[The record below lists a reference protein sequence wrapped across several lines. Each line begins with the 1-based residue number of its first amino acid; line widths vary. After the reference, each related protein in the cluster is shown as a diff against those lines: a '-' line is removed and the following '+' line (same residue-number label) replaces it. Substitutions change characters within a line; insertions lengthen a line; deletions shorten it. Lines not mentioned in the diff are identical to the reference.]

1 MQETWDE
8 RYGRPEYIYGK
19 NPNLWFRIF
28 IDAHKPGRILLPG
41 EGEGRNGVY
50 AAVHGWTV
58 DAVDQS
64 ANAREKA
71 LKLAAESGAEIR
83 YSLGD
88 LQEMKVPEGS
98 YDAIGLIFIHKTPAQ
113 RELFYPKL
121 IRGLKPG
128 GFIVLEAF
136 AKKQIHNTSGGPQDA
151 ELLFSAEELRHD
163 FRDLEITELYE
174 LEQVL
179 TEGLLH
185 QGKAD
190 TVRMTACKKR

>member
-8 RYGRPEYIYGK
+8 RYSGPEYIYGK
-19 NPNLWFRIF
+19 NPNLWFKTF
-28 IDAHKPGRILLPG
+28 IDGHTPGKILLPG
-41 EGEGRNGVY
+41 EGEGRNANY

-58 DAVDQS
+58 EATDQS

-71 LKLAAESGAEIR
+71 LKLAAGSGVEIS
-83 YSLGD
+83 YTLGD
-88 LQEMKVPEGS
+88 LMEMKVPEAS
-98 YDAIGLIFIHKTPAQ
+98 YDAIGLIFIHKTPDQ
-113 RELFYPKL
+113 RKLFYPKL

-136 AKKQIHNTSGGPQDA
+136 SKKQIHNTSGGPQDP

-163 FRDLEITELYE
+163 FRDLEILELYE

-190 TVRMTACKKR
+190 TIRMTAHKKG